1 MPQIMEP
8 DLPEPGLGENWL
20 KVAVV
25 EVVRIQNRPVRR
37 WEHELVGDVVLTL
50 QESFQ
55 KAPVPEFD
63 QYPPQLSRQIN
74 APALLALRGRVLA
87 PHVIVLHNDEAIRI
101 LLVLP
106 KLEVS
111 PLHCDELA
119 TAKARAQCHQEQRVI
134 LFAPR

>member
-55 KAPVPEFD
+55 KALRRTRIFVP
-63 QYPPQLSRQIN
+63 
-74 APALLALRGRVLA
+74 
-87 PHVIVLHNDEAIRI
+87 
-101 LLVLP
+101 
-106 KLEVS
+106 
-111 PLHCDELA
+111 
-119 TAKARAQCHQEQRVI
+119 T
-134 LFAPR
+134 